1 MNKTRTYLTRQTW
14 VFQLRDARYEFAV
27 ANRLPERYKA
37 VLRQAYAHSDDEY
50 NKSEEVYVINTL
62 DHCSRNASKWVRPLE
77 AWMERSANLG
87 GKTAQLRL
95 RRLPREPQASKS
107 KAPPVQLPLDFYHP
121 RWYNGLSAHDKEKYV
136 KHTQVA
142 FLPNAAE
149 SFIPPPHT
157 HPDEK
162 LSGAKFNK
170 KYYDQLK
177 SPYQLNTPG
186 EEEEDDAEGPVGRG
200 DQGNHEEEMEDSID
214 LEAISEGSD
223 EEDKAAN
230 SKFFQNGDYGD
241 LYDEEEEDEDWDAA
255 KDEEEEDSDESSSDN
270 GDARMAEGDASEPEE
285 EV

>member
-1 MNKTRTYLTRQTW
+1 
-14 VFQLRDARYEFAV
+14 
-27 ANRLPERYKA
+27 
-37 VLRQAYAHSDDEY
+37 
-50 NKSEEVYVINTL
+50 
-62 DHCSRNASKWVRPLE
+62 
-77 AWMERSANLG
+77 MERSANLG

-95 RRLPREPQASKS
+95 RRLPREPQVSKS

-186 EEEEDDAEGPVGRG
+186 EEEDDAEGPVGRG

-230 SKFFQNGDYGD
+230 SKFFQTGITVIFTM
-241 LYDEEEEDEDWDAA
+241 
-255 KDEEEEDSDESSSDN
+255 KRR
-270 GDARMAEGDASEPEE
+270 RMKIGTPRKMRRKKTPMNLAVTTATLVWLRGMQVSQKRRSEGFIQRVSFC
-285 EV
+285 VTG